1 MTKGTYVKAC
11 ARTYPPSLSL
21 IPCCSRP
28 RAFCSPAAASDDF
41 ALANAADSDAKRGG
55 AGSGALAS
63 SSRGFSEA
71 VVRQER
77 ELASRRPRS
86 RLEPKG
92 KTDADV
98 ALEALVGH
106 EIYVYGTGTARE
118 MRQDGVLR
126 KVQAEAW
133 GQHRAAQ
140 IARAQCAKLIAG
152 CMHRSETRCVSSRGG
167 R

>member
-1 MTKGTYVKAC
+1 MG
-11 ARTYPPSLSL
+11 
-21 IPCCSRP
+21 
-28 RAFCSPAAASDDF
+28 
-41 ALANAADSDAKRGG
+41 
-55 AGSGALAS
+55 
-63 SSRGFSEA
+63 
-71 VVRQER
+71 RQER
-77 ELASRRPRS
+77 ELALKRPRS

-140 IARAQCAKLIAG
+140 IARAQCDKLMAG

>member
-1 MTKGTYVKAC
+1 VAPILQPGGWRLAGAHPAHVPAR
-11 ARTYPPSLSL
+11 ARTYPPPLSL
-21 IPCCSRP
+21 TPCCSRP
-28 RAFCSPAAASDDF
+28 RAFYSPAAS
-41 ALANAADSDAKRGG
+41 KP
-55 AGSGALAS
+55 
-63 SSRGFSEA
+63 
-71 VVRQER
+71 
-77 ELASRRPRS
+77 RPRS

-133 GQHRAAQ
+133 GRHRAAQ
-140 IARAQCAKLIAG
+140 
-152 CMHRSETRCVSSRGG
+152 SDGG
-167 R
+167 GDAEC

>member
-1 MTKGTYVKAC
+1 V
-11 ARTYPPSLSL
+11 P
-21 IPCCSRP
+21 
-28 RAFCSPAAASDDF
+28 AFCSPAAASDF

-55 AGSGALAS
+55 AGSGAL

-126 KVQAEAW
+126 KVQAEEW
-133 GQHRAAQ
+133 GRHRAAQ
-140 IARAQCAKLIAG
+140 IAHAKLIAG